1 MPPLKLK
8 LIIDLFYFIIHSL
21 HYPIL
26 LIHSL
31 FFPLSLC
38 VFISF
43 PAHHF
48 LFVFLWFF
56 TRPHLIILLHPSNYL
71 IPQSSPLFM
80 YTLLHSFNN
89 CVHSHLLF
97 KLLNVLCY
105 KYVSLIFLH
114 LCFVLFKFSFI
125 HYLFYLST
133 STLSYPPHLL
143 FHFHLTS
150 YPSCSVRRG
159 VSLPL

>member
-8 LIIDLFYFIIHSL
+8 IIIDLFYFIIHSL

-48 LFVFLWFF
+48 LFVFLWLF
-56 TRPHLIILLHPSNYL
+56 THPHLILLLHPSNYL

-97 KLLNVLCY
+97 KLFNVLCY

-125 HYLFYLST
+125 HYLPIYLYSV
-133 STLSYPPHLL
+133 LSSPSPFPFSSNLIS
-143 FHFHLTS
+143 FHA
-150 YPSCSVRRG
+150 V
-159 VSLPL
+159 